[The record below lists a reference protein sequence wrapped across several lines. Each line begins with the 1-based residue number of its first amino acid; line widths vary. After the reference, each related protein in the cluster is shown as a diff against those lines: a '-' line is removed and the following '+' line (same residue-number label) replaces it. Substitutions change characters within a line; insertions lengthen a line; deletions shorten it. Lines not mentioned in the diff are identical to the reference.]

1 MEENLHRGSPP
12 GNAGS
17 VRPGLGL
24 TITGKPGE
32 IARANAALTAFAEAN
47 AVPPAVRRSLN
58 VALDELLQ
66 NTLMHGFAGRQ
77 GAGGG
82 AGGLTIAVE
91 LLPDRVTVTL
101 TDDGQPFNPLAAATP
116 DTARPLED
124 RPVGGLGIHLVRQ
137 LMDDVHYQRQ
147 GGRNVVVLV
156 KRLTG
161 GKTQD

>member
-17 VRPGLGL
+17 VRPGLRL
-24 TITGKPGE
+24 TIAGRPGE
-32 IARANAALTAFAEAN
+32 IASANAAFTAFAEAN

-66 NTLMHGFAGRQ
+66 NTIAHGFAEQ
-77 GAGGG
+77 QGG
-82 AGGLTIAVE
+82 AVTIAV
-91 LLPDRVTVTL
+91 LLETDRLTVTL
-101 TDDGQPFNPLAAATP
+101 TDDGRPFNPLDAAAP

-156 KRLTG
+156 KRLTAG
-161 GKTQD
+161 NL